1 MKVEPIKTMSMENK
15 EQKGTGISFT
25 PKDVYKIPPGA
36 KIISKKLDIC
46 VQEIEN
52 GFIVKKSYDIKF
64 EHEGSSD
71 YMYYC
76 KKVFSKTNPVEFK
89 EDKNL
94 ASYF

>member
-1 MKVEPIKTMSMENK
+1 MEKTLKSNSMDNT
-15 EQKGTGISFT
+15 EQKGVGINFR
-25 PKDVYKIPPGA
+25 PKDVYKMPPGA
-36 KIISKKLDIC
+36 KVISKKLDVC

-64 EHEGSSD
+64 ECEGRED

-94 ASYF
+94 ASYFK